1 MISIIFSLLL
11 KYFCNW
17 LYLLLYIAL
26 NNKKLV
32 NRYFIY
38 FLINLNTLFSIFNN
52 IFQKETI
59 IYPFNFRKKII
70 SRLN

>member
-32 NRYFIY
+32 NRYFLY
-38 FLINLNTLFSIFNN
+38 FLINLNTLFSVFNN
-52 IFQKETI
+52 IF
-59 IYPFNFRKKII
+59 
-70 SRLN
+70 